1 MVLSFF
7 AKPSIIIDTLSIG
20 KEDIIKVRFMNK
32 FELADAIVAKTGLA
46 KKDVEASIKTMLE
59 VITQTLVKG
68 DDVTLTGFGTFSA
81 KFRSARMGVNPQ
93 NPSERINV
101 PAVIVPKFK
110 AGKALKDALKA
121 KPAEELAPPA
131 SQE

>member
-1 MVLSFF
+1 
-7 AKPSIIIDTLSIG
+7 
-20 KEDIIKVRFMNK
+20 MNK

-59 VITQTLVKG
+59 VITQTLVK
-68 DDVTLTGFGTFSA
+68 DEEVTLTGFGTFSA

-93 NPSERINV
+93 NPSERIKV

-110 AGKALKDALKA
+110 AGKALKDAVNN
-121 KPAEELAPPA
+121 
-131 SQE
+131 

>member
-1 MVLSFF
+1 
-7 AKPSIIIDTLSIG
+7 
-20 KEDIIKVRFMNK
+20 MNK

-46 KKDVEASIKTMLE
+46 KKDVEAFIKTMLE
-59 VITQTLVKG
+59 VITQTLVK
-68 DDVTLTGFGTFSA
+68 DEEVTLTGFGTFSA

-93 NPSERINV
+93 NPSERIKV

-121 KPAEELAPPA
+121 KPAEEPAPVSSP
-131 SQE
+131 E